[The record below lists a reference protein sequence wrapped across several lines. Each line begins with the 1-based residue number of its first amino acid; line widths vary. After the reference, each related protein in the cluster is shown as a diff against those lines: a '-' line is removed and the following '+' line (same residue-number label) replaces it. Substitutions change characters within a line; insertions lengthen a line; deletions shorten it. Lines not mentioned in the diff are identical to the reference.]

1 MSNSITVTKV
11 SPDRFGV
18 FLQNMAGLF
27 IGLGL
32 GLTVAYRFPPK
43 SLQMSVLVM
52 LFGLC
57 LNWLGLYRTKKASQ
71 NRIEL
76 QTK

>member
-1 MSNSITVTKV
+1 MSDSIAITKV
-11 SPDRFGV
+11 NPDRFGV
-18 FLQNMAGLF
+18 FLQNLAGLF

-43 SLQMSVLVM
+43 SLLMSTVAV
-52 LFGLC
+52 LFGLA
-57 LNWLGLYRTKKASQ
+57 LNWLALYRTKTASQ
-71 NRIEL
+71 NRVEL